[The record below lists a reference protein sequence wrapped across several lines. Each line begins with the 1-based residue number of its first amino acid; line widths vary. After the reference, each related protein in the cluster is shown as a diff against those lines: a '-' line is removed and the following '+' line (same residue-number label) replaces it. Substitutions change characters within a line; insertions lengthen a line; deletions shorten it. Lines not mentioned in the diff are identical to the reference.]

1 MLAILKMESK
11 LSFMR
16 FIHRKIWVQK
26 QGGVHMKKKKRLLIL
41 GVIAGPLLNFIAMM
55 WGTELGGN
63 MRNMSGVLLM
73 VGCFLFSICLNRLSR
88 LSYEKEFPDLV
99 REEEIEYQDER
110 NTQIR
115 NRAKAKS
122 ADIIQWVILFTAG
135 LVFVIPDCPWWLVAV
150 LLGIYF
156 LRSGIEWYYTE
167 KYRKEM

>member
-1 MLAILKMESK
+1 
-11 LSFMR
+11 
-16 FIHRKIWVQK
+16 
-26 QGGVHMKKKKRLLIL
+26 MKKKKRLLIL

-55 WGTELGGN
+55 WGVERGGN
-63 MRNMSGVLLM
+63 MRNMGGVLLLA
-73 VGCFLFSICLNRLSR
+73 GCFLFSICLNRLYR

-135 LVFVIPDCPWWLVAV
+135 LVFIIPDCPWWLVVV

>member
-1 MLAILKMESK
+1 MHAILKTESK
-11 LSFMR
+11 LSFLE
-16 FIHRKIWVQK
+16 FIHSRIWSKK
-26 QGGVHMKKKKRLLIL
+26 QGGVHMKKKKCLLIL
-41 GVIAGPLLNFIAMM
+41 GVIAGPLLNLIATM

-63 MRNMSGVLLM
+63 MRNMSGVLLLA
-73 VGCFLFSICLNRLSR
+73 GCFLFSTCLNRLYR

-122 ADIIQWVILFTAG
+122 ADIIQWAILFTAG
-135 LVFVIPDCPWWLVAV
+135 LVFIIPSCPWWLVLV

-156 LRSGIEWYYTE
+156 LRSGIEWYFTQ

>member
-1 MLAILKMESK
+1 
-11 LSFMR
+11 
-16 FIHRKIWVQK
+16 
-26 QGGVHMKKKKRLLIL
+26 MKKKKRLLIL